1 MGLGR
6 LASSRSG
13 NRKSEGEEAAW
24 EWIFSILPAG
34 VYGVVLAGK
43 WVMASVDPERE
54 LGDLRYGYKGA

>member
-6 LASSRSG
+6 LASVKG
-13 NRKSEGEEAAW
+13 QGEEAAW
-24 EWIFSILPAG
+24 EWIFSVLPAG